1 MSDLST
7 SLLEADKLGVIAIT
21 FLVGFSGSIHCIG
34 MCGAFAST
42 CASKNSSLVF
52 YHMGRII
59 SYTTLGFI
67 AGLAGST
74 FTQFF
79 QDPLIQL
86 IPSFILG
93 LGFIIFGLRA
103 FRSGKLQ
110 LRGPLFFQKS
120 VNKVYSLFFKTK
132 NLLLRSFL
140 IGISSS
146 LLPCGLLYG
155 VLIALTTFQN
165 PTTGAIGM
173 ASFCLGTIPALLVA
187 PSIIVKILQPIKK
200 RWPQIVATA
209 TTSLGLFIITYRLV
223 GVYEKTFCH

>member
-1 MSDLST
+1 
-7 SLLEADKLGVIAIT
+7 
-21 FLVGFSGSIHCIG
+21 
-34 MCGAFAST
+34 
-42 CASKNSSLVF
+42 
-52 YHMGRII
+52 MGRII